1 MADGW
6 KQIWDDLRNALR
18 GGEPKPEAETPA
30 GAEAPPTEPPAAIA
44 SETAVPSVVEAMPLP
59 SGTPVESE
67 SSIEAA
73 PLTNEPLA
81 PAPDTVLEWQTGSAA
96 LPIAETE
103 ATAVAPVERE
113 LTPRERW
120 LERARTGTMYAGLA
134 VLLLTGLW
142 FAGGYRWW
150 AQLTAP
156 KPPATDVIATFD
168 GGQITITDVEAH
180 LTLLAP
186 EESQTF
192 LRSPELFVEMV
203 DDMVSD
209 ELVRR
214 WAATRQP
221 DTNADFSHTMQH
233 ITESLN
239 LESLDRLR
247 HEGNIQISESD
258 IQNYYN
264 TNKAQFG
271 DQTLEQVREQ
281 IRQTLIA
288 ENEQGYVEGYLQ
300 RLKDNASIT
309 RSFELLDVPAPAE
322 DDLRRYYD
330 ANLDSFKLARRAV
343 VDELQFPVGADE
355 AAARRNADDALLQL
369 RSGASFAEV
378 AQTITN
384 TTLLTGTVT
393 PEGQLDPAWDAAV
406 FALTP
411 GEVSDVFQAAGVF
424 YIVRLNELQPARTQ
438 TLEEVRPTVLSV
450 VQEQT
455 TAAWFEANA
464 SKTLFTLK
472 GKQFTLGQFYQEY
485 GELPISV
492 QGQYAGP
499 DGMKNLAEQL
509 IERLLLVQDTY
520 DQLLDVQNKPLTDE
534 ARLQVLKQMVHQ
546 EEIDDKIE
554 VTDAEIQKY
563 YDENQAL
570 MALPPKSRI
579 RYIRIGLGSSEDEQQ
594 AARARA
600 DEAYRKLVPG
610 LFQQGAD
617 FATVAQEYS
626 EDPETAALGGEF
638 PEWIGE
644 SADILA
650 EAQLHPFHEAIDPI
664 PVSGIST
671 PFEFGDSL
679 FIVQVI
685 ERTEPETLAFEEA
698 KPYIEEFLTQQ
709 RHADLSQQL
718 GDTLFKQANVV
729 IYESVLLDYFNT
741 LATPTAPIQ

>member
-1 MADGW
+1 MAEGW

-18 GGEPKPEAETPA
+18 GEPKPEVETPA
-30 GAEAPPTEPPAAIA
+30 GVEAPPAEPSRAIE
-44 SETAVPSVVEAMPLP
+44 SETIVAPPVEAMPLP
-59 SGTPVESE
+59 
-67 SSIEAA
+67 EAA
-73 PLTNEPLA
+73 PVEAAAPMEDTLLASEPLA
-81 PAPDTVLEWQTGSAA
+81 PEAIPALNVTPAPDTALEWQTNAA
-96 LPIAETE
+96 APPI
-103 ATAVAPVERE
+103 VERE
-113 LTPRERW
+113 LTPHERW
-120 LERARTGTMYAGLA
+120 LERARTGAMYAGLA
-134 VLLLTGLW
+134 VLLLVGLW

-156 KPPATDVIATFD
+156 RPPASDVIATFD
-168 GGQITITDVEAH
+168 GGQITLADVEAH

-186 EESQTF
+186 EESQSF

-221 DTNADFSHTMQH
+221 DTSEDFSHTMQH

-247 HEGNIQISESD
+247 HEGNIQISESE

-288 ENEQGYVEGYLQ
+288 ENEQGYVEGYIQ

-309 RSFELLDVPAPAE
+309 RNFELLDVPPPAE

-330 ANLDSFKLARRAV
+330 ANLDTFKLERRAV
-343 VDELQFPVGADE
+343 VDELQFPAGADE
-355 AAARRNADDALLQL
+355 PAARRNADDALLKI
-369 RSGASFAEV
+369 RSGASFGEV

-393 PEGQLDPAWDAAV
+393 PEGLFDPAWDAAV

-438 TLEEVRPTVLSV
+438 TLDEVRPLVLNA

-455 TAAWFEANA
+455 TADWFEANG

-472 GKQFTLGQFYQEY
+472 GKQFTLGQFYKEY
-485 GELPISV
+485 QELPASV
-492 QGQYAGP
+492 QTQYAGP
-499 DGMKNLAEQL
+499 EGMKTLAEQL
-509 IERLLLVQDTY
+509 IERLLLVEDTY

-534 ARLQVLKQMVHQ
+534 ARLQVLKQMLHQ

-570 MALPPKSRI
+570 MALPPKLRI
-579 RYIRIGLGSSEDEQQ
+579 RYIRIGLGASADEQT

-610 LFQQGAD
+610 LFQPGAD

-626 EDPETAALGGEF
+626 EDPETAAQGGEF
-638 PEWIGE
+638 PDWIGE

-650 EAQLHPFHEAIDPI
+650 EAQLHPFHEAIMSI
-664 PVSGIST
+664 PVDGISP
-671 PFEFGDSL
+671 PFDFGDSIY
-679 FIVQVI
+679 IVQVI
-685 ERTEPETLAFEEA
+685 ERTEPQTLALEEA
-698 KPYIEEFLTQQ
+698 KPYIEEYLNQQ
-709 RHADLSQQL
+709 KHADLSQQL
-718 GDTLFKQANVV
+718 SDTLFKQANVV

-741 LATPTAPIQ
+741 LTTPAAPVQ